1 LTEEQIE
8 KEALLG
14 LARQTISEK
23 VSKRWEAKW
32 WGRLVCITF
41 FQFLFWRLL
50 DHHDSHQFVRII
62 NKQNLILYIV
72 LK

>member
-50 DHHDSHQFVRII
+50 DHHD
-62 NKQNLILYIV
+62 
-72 LK
+72 